1 MEEFGGANGTLG
13 WKDVLAPHMT
23 RTEMRMAQHPVVL
36 CLQDTT
42 ELDFNG
48 QDMDR
53 LGRLCYEA
61 QRGMSEGR
69 SRCARFMRSESTP
82 KMGAEIMAKACEMPM
97 TNPAVESASAVESPF
112 SAVP

>member
-69 SRCARFMRSESTP
+69 SRCARFMRSELCGRVWVRAIALIRHAP
-82 KMGAEIMAKACEMPM
+82 
-97 TNPAVESASAVESPF
+97 V
-112 SAVP
+112 